1 MAEVRGGMIMA
12 TQYWPTTAEIG
23 EVFAEEIA
31 EIGGKV
37 TDRYDDGSR
46 LLARSVLPGR
56 RMVGRDDAVQGGV
69 AIRATDEDIQVHPY
83 VFRQVCRNG
92 AIMATAIQTWQVA
105 RVDDSGIVDRAPLG
119 ELREAIRACGSEE
132 AFSTSAEQMRSARE
146 IQADLSLT
154 IMPMLGQM
162 PREMVNQVLGSI
174 MEQFA
179 KERDSSNFGLMN
191 AVTSVARDTR
201 DPELRWRLEG
211 LGGGIPALIARPRPT
226 LGPSRAELVM
236 A

>member
-1 MAEVRGGMIMA
+1 MA

-46 LLARSVLPGR
+46 LLARSVLPGYR
-56 RMVGRDDAVQGGV
+56 EVGRDDAVQGGV

-92 AIMATAIQTWQVA
+92 AIMAQAIQTWQVA
-105 RVDDSGIVDRAPLG
+105 RDENSGIVDRAPLG
-119 ELREAIRACGSEE
+119 ELREAIRACCSEE
-132 AFSTSAEQMRSARE
+132 AFSTSAQQMRSARE
-146 IQADLSLT
+146 VQADLALT
-154 IMPMLGQM
+154 IMPMLGRM
-162 PREMVNQVLGSI
+162 PKEMVNQILGSI
-174 MEQFA
+174 MERFV
-179 KERDSSNFGLMN
+179 KERDDSRFGLMN

-201 DPELRWRLEG
+201 DPELRWRLEE
-211 LGGGIPALIARPRPT
+211 LGGGIPALIARPRPK
-226 LGPSRAELVM
+226 LGPARAKLVM